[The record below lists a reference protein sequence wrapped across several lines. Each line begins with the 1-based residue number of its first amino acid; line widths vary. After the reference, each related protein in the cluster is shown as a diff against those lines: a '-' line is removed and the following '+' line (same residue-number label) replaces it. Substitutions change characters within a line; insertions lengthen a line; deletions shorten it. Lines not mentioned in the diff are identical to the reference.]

1 MQYLILTILLA
12 WLPWPAAAVCPGH
25 SNAIVAGANGSFRL
39 CPKEVDADGATVPTT
54 GYYASCEVKA
64 VWGDAQTTTVTLP
77 TPTPGTPVLVSF
89 PAARGV
95 GGATGTCTSTAAYGG
110 LTGAV
115 SASAITFRPVAAPAS
130 PVLAQ

>member
-1 MQYLILTILLA
+1 MRTLILVLA
-12 WLPWPAAAVCPGH
+12 LATMPWPAQAVCPGH
-25 SNAIVAGANGSFRL
+25 SNAITAGANGSFRL
-39 CPKEVDADGATVPTT
+39 CPKEVDADGVTVPA
-54 GYYASCEVKA
+54 GYYASCQVTA
-64 VWGDAQTTTVTLP
+64 VWGDSQTTTVTLP

-115 SASAITFRPVAAPAS
+115 AASAITFRPVAAPAAA
-130 PVLAQ
+130 VLAQ